1 MNLMFDRIG
10 SLFFALVGALF
21 IAESQNISSSAYGSQ
36 VGPNMF
42 PFGLGVI
49 LILLSLRLLWETY
62 KKGVVASTSEPQSPL
77 RYKRFLFILA
87 ATVLYVL
94 LLEQLGYVIASFAFL
109 LYAFTMMGSKSVLK
123 SAIVSL
129 LFSVGVYVI
138 YVHLLKGT
146 LPGLP
151 AWLGV

>member
-21 IAESQNISSSAYGSQ
+21 IAESQNISSSSYGSQ

-62 KKGVVASTSEPQSPL
+62 KKGVVASTSVSQSPL
-77 RYKRFLFILA
+77 RYKQFLFILA

-109 LYAFTMMGSKSVLK
+109 LYAFTMMGSKSILK

>member
-10 SLFFALVGALF
+10 SLIFALVGALF

-42 PFGLGVI
+42 PLGLGVI

-62 KKGVVASTSEPQSPL
+62 KKGVGASSSESQSPL
-77 RYKRFLFILA
+77 RYKRFIFILA
-87 ATVLYVL
+87 ATLLYVL
-94 LLEQLGYVIASFAFL
+94 LLEKLGYVISSFAFL
-109 LYAFTMMGSKSVLK
+109 LYAFTVMGSKSVLK
-123 SAIVSL
+123 SGIVAL

>member
-1 MNLMFDRIG
+1 MNLMFDRFG

-21 IAESQNISSSAYGSQ
+21 IAESRNISSSAYGSQ

-62 KKGVVASTSEPQSPL
+62 KKGVAASSSDTESKPQ
-77 RYKRFLFILA
+77 YKRFFFILA
-87 ATVLYVL
+87 ATVMYVL
-94 LLEQLGYVIASFAFL
+94 LLETLGYVIASFAFL
-109 LYAFTMMGSKSVLK
+109 TYAFTVMGSKSILK
-123 SAIVSL
+123 SVVVSS
-129 LFSVGVYVI
+129 LFSVGVYFI
-138 YVHLLKGT
+138 YVYLLKGT

>member
-42 PFGLGVI
+42 PFGLGII
-49 LILLSLRLLWETY
+49 LILLSLRLLRETY
-62 KKGVVASTSEPQSPL
+62 KKGAAASSSESQSPL

-94 LLEQLGYVIASFAFL
+94 LLEKLGYVISSFAFL
-109 LYAFTMMGSKSVLK
+109 TYTFTMMGSKSVLK
-123 SAIVSL
+123 SVIVSL

-151 AWLGV
+151 TWLGV